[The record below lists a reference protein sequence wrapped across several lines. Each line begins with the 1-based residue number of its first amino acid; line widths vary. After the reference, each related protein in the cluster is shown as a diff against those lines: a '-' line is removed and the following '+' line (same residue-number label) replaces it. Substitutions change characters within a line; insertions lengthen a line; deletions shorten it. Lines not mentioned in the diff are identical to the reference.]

1 MESNSMF
8 FLSSSVQL
16 SRVHFN
22 KVQNET
28 LFLHHFK
35 LTALA
40 GVCDPLCFPPSN
52 TKSFWELSLTHPASH
67 THTHSSTHEALL
79 WGLAPSDGSSSS
91 LRGWQLHSCSLPC
104 VYSPRAR
111 LVYLSFLIF
120 PPTLGAGHWLS
131 LKGVCLFIYVWQR
144 LCPQGLNSQAC
155 HLYTAS
161 YF

>member
-40 GVCDPLCFPPSN
+40 GGVRSSLFSPLEHKELLGTLPNSPSF
-52 TKSFWELSLTHPASH
+52 TH
-67 THTHSSTHEALL
+67 THTHKQTQTHHNIT
-79 WGLAPSDGSSSS
+79 S
-91 LRGWQLHSCSLPC
+91 LSAIHDMLKDLCDNRDAEIRGI
-104 VYSPRAR
+104 ADE
-111 LVYLSFLIF
+111 
-120 PPTLGAGHWLS
+120 
-131 LKGVCLFIYVWQR
+131 
-144 LCPQGLNSQAC
+144 
-155 HLYTAS
+155 
-161 YF
+161 